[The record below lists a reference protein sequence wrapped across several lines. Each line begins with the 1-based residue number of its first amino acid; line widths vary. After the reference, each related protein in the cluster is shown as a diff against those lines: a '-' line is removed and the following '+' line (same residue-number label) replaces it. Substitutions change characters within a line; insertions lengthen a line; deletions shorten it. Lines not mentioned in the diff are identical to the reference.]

1 MEGEQSILMFV
12 GRNATPPGA
21 LWRFAMIYFLSH
33 ILYAAIVYARDK
45 RKLAALAQGSEPA
58 V

>member
-12 GRNATPPGA
+12 GRNVTPPGA
-21 LWRFAMIYFLSH
+21 WWRLAMIYFLSH
-33 ILYAAIVYARDK
+33 ILYVALVYARDE